1 MRVPTVKNS
10 AVGFSLVEVMVA
22 LVVICIG
29 MLGIAKLD
37 ALMLSNTSTSRVRAL
52 VAQETASLADSMHAD
67 RDLWDST
74 SGDWAPGTAAL
85 SVAATETAGATTFAV
100 TGSTTLSTAVGTPP
114 NCTKGGANAPC
125 TPVNMAA
132 YDLSNWATALSQ
144 VLQNS
149 TSNIDCASTTGVI
162 TCTIN
167 VQWQENTVAAN
178 SQEAA
183 AGGSA
188 FKTQSYQLVI
198 QP

>member
-1 MRVPTVKNS
+1 MRVPTVKSS
-10 AVGFSLVEVMVA
+10 APGFSLVEVMVA

-29 MLGIAKLD
+29 MLGIAKLN

-67 RDLWDST
+67 RDLWDSA
-74 SGDWAPGTAAL
+74 SGDWTPGTAPL
-85 SVAATETAGATTFAV
+85 SIAATETAGTTAFTV
-100 TGSTTLSTAVGTPP
+100 SGSTTLSTAVGAPP

-125 TPVNMAA
+125 TAVNMAA
-132 YDLSNWATALSQ
+132 YDLSNWAKALSQ

-149 TSNIDCASTTGVI
+149 TSNIDCASTTGII

-178 SQEAA
+178 SQEAST
-183 AGGSA
+183 GGTA
-188 FKTQSYQLVI
+188 FQTQNYQLVI